1 MASARWL
8 LDEMVKLWE
17 IQPERVSQA
26 LARAL
31 QADPELRWAIVVG
44 AYLDEQISLAKAA
57 ELLGVD
63 RWTLQAEFQQRGIPL
78 RQGAASIEEL
88 HAEIQVWNAIPP
100 QNASEEPRMVSASY
114 RAPVSRL
121 DEFVR

>member
-1 MASARWL
+1 
-8 LDEMVKLWE
+8 MVKLWE

-88 HAEIQVWNAIPP
+88 HAEIQVWNDVPL
-100 QNASEEPRMVSASY
+100 QNAPEETECS
-114 RAPVSRL
+114 
-121 DEFVR
+121 

>member
-1 MASARWL
+1 MTPAHWL
-8 LDEMVKLWE
+8 LDEIAKQWE

-26 LARAL
+26 LLRAL
-31 QADPELRWAIVVG
+31 ETDPELRWAIVVG

-88 HAEIQVWNAIPP
+88 HAEIQVWNAILP
-100 QNASEEPRMVSASY
+100 QNASEETECP
-114 RAPVSRL
+114 
-121 DEFVR
+121 